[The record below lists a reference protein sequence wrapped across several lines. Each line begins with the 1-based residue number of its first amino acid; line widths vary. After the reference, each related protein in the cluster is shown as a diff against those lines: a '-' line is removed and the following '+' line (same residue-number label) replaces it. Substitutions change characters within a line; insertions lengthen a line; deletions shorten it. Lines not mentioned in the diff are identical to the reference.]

1 MKDKYKIAVIGLGYV
16 GLPLAKSFSKHFH
29 TIGYDVNHNL
39 IDNLKSKESKSLS
52 FSKKP
57 SDLIDSNIYIVAVP
71 TPVNKDNIPD
81 LRFLESAT
89 TLISNYINQND
100 IVIYESTVYPG
111 VTEEFCIPIIES
123 ITNFKLNID
132 FFCGYS
138 PERIS
143 PGDNTKSVEDIVKVT
158 SGSNK
163 ETADKIDNI
172 YKKIIKAGTYKAS
185 SIKVAEASK
194 VIENV
199 QRDVNIALMNEFAMI
214 FDKLNLST
222 SDVLEAAKTKW
233 NFLDFKPGLVGGHCI
248 GVDPYYLIHKS
259 KKSGFIPNLMN
270 TSRETNNY
278 IPEFIT
284 NKLNSIFEKNKKNI
298 SKTDVLILGFTFKEN
313 CDDIRN
319 SKVLDIETKLT
330 DYGYNIDIYD
340 PLLENN
346 NKIIKDPFKSN
357 KKYDGIILA
366 VSHNDFYKYTEDDFN
381 KISKE
386 NLVLLDIKGV
396 YSFATWKF

>member
-1 MKDKYKIAVIGLGYV
+1 LKDKYKIAVIGLGYV

-39 IDNLKSKESKSLS
+39 IDNLKSKESKTLN
-52 FSKKP
+52 FSKKS
-57 SDLIDSNIYIVAVP
+57 SDLIDSNIYIVTVP

-81 LRFLESAT
+81 LSSLESAT

-222 SDVLEAAKTKW
+222 KDVLEAAKTKW

-278 IPEFIT
+278 IPEFIS
-284 NKLNSIFEKNKKNI
+284 NKLYSIFENNKKNI

-313 CDDIRN
+313 CEDIRN

-330 DYGYNIDIYD
+330 DYGCNVDIYD

>member
-1 MKDKYKIAVIGLGYV
+1 MNDKYKIAVIGLGYV

-29 TIGYDVNHNL
+29 TIGYDVIDSL
-39 IDNLKSKESKSLS
+39 IDNLKSKESKSLN
-52 FSKKP
+52 FTKNP
-57 SDLIDSNIYIVAVP
+57 ADLINSNVYIVAVP
-71 TPVNKDNIPD
+71 TPVKNDNTPD
-81 LRFLESAT
+81 LSFLESAT
-89 TLISNYINQND
+89 TLISNYINKDD
-100 IVIYESTVYPG
+100 IVVYESTVYPG
-111 VTEEFCIPIIES
+111 VTEEFCVPIIEH
-123 ITNFKLNID
+123 ITNLKLNID

-138 PERIS
+138 PERIN
-143 PGDNTKSVEDIVKVT
+143 PADTTKSIEDIIKVT

-163 ETADKIDNI
+163 STADKIDDI
-172 YKKIIKAGTYKAS
+172 YKKIIRSGTYKAS

-214 FDKLNLST
+214 FDKLNLPT
-222 SDVLEAAKTKW
+222 KDVLEAAKTKW

-259 KKSGFIPNLMN
+259 KKSGFFPNLMKI
-270 TSRETNNY
+270 SRETNNY
-278 IPEFIT
+278 IPEFIS

-298 SKTDVLILGFTFKEN
+298 SQTDVLILGYTFKEN
-313 CDDIRN
+313 CEDIRN
-319 SKVLDIETKLT
+319 SKVLDIKRKLI
-330 DYGYNIDIYD
+330 DYGYNVDIYD

-346 NKIIKDPFKSN
+346 NKIIKDPFKNN

>member
-1 MKDKYKIAVIGLGYV
+1 LKDKYKIAVIGLGYV

-39 IDNLKSKESKSLS
+39 IDNLKSKESKTLN
-52 FSKKP
+52 FSKKS
-57 SDLIDSNIYIVAVP
+57 SDLIDSNIYIVTVP

-81 LRFLESAT
+81 LSSLESAT

-199 QRDVNIALMNEFAMI
+199 QRDVNVALMNEFAMI

-222 SDVLEAAKTKW
+222 KDVLEAAKTKW

-278 IPEFIT
+278 IPEFIS
-284 NKLNSIFEKNKKNI
+284 NKLYTIFKNNKKNI

-313 CDDIRN
+313 CEDIRN

-330 DYGYNIDIYD
+330 DYGYNVDIYD
-340 PLLENN
+340 PLLVNN

-366 VSHNDFYKYTEDDFN
+366 VSHNDFYKYTEVDFN

>member
-1 MKDKYKIAVIGLGYV
+1 MNDKYKIAVIGLGYV
-16 GLPLAKSFSKHFH
+16 GLPLAKSFSKYFN
-29 TIGYDVNHNL
+29 TIGYDVDHNL
-39 IDNLKSKESKSLS
+39 IDNLKSKESKSLN
-52 FSKKP
+52 FSKNP
-57 SDLIDSNIYIVAVP
+57 SDLIDSNIYIIAVP

-81 LRFLESAT
+81 LRSLESAT

-111 VTEEFCIPIIES
+111 VTEEFCIPIIEN
-123 ITNFKLNID
+123 ITNLKLNID

-172 YKKIIKAGTYKAS
+172 YKKIIKAGTFKAS

-222 SDVLEAAKTKW
+222 KDVLQAAKTKW
-233 NFLDFKPGLVGGHCI
+233 NFLDFKPGLVGGHCV

-278 IPEFIT
+278 IPEFIS
-284 NKLNSIFEKNKKNI
+284 NKLNTIFEKNKKNI

-313 CDDIRN
+313 CEDIRN

-330 DYGYNIDIYD
+330 DYGCNVDIYD

>member
-39 IDNLKSKESKSLS
+39 IDSLKSKELNSLN
-52 FSKKP
+52 FSKTP

-81 LRFLESAT
+81 LRSLESAT

-222 SDVLEAAKTKW
+222 KDVLEAAKTKW

-278 IPEFIT
+278 IPEFISY
-284 NKLNSIFEKNKKNI
+284 KLNSIFEKNKKNI
-298 SKTDVLILGFTFKEN
+298 SKTDVLILGYTFKEN
-313 CDDIRN
+313 CEDIRN

-330 DYGYNIDIYD
+330 DYGYNVDIYD
-340 PLLENN
+340 PLLVNN

-366 VSHNDFYKYTEDDFN
+366 VSHNDFYKYTEVDFN

>member
-1 MKDKYKIAVIGLGYV
+1 LKDKYKIAVIGLGYV

-29 TIGYDVNHNL
+29 TTGYDVNHSL

-143 PGDNTKSVEDIVKVT
+143 PGDNTKSVEDIIKVT

-222 SDVLEAAKTKW
+222 SDILEAAKTKW

>member
-39 IDNLKSKESKSLS
+39 IDNLKSKESKSLN
-52 FSKKP
+52 FSKNP

-89 TLISNYINQND
+89 ALISNYINQND

-278 IPEFIT
+278 IPEFIS
-284 NKLNSIFEKNKKNI
+284 NKLNTIFEKNKKNI

-313 CDDIRN
+313 CEDIRN

>member
-1 MKDKYKIAVIGLGYV
+1 MNNEYKIAVIGLGYV

-39 IDNLKSKESKSLS
+39 IDNLKSKESKSLN
-52 FSKKP
+52 FSKNP
-57 SDLIDSNIYIVAVP
+57 SDLLDSNIYIITVP

-89 TLISNYINQND
+89 TLISNYIHQND
-100 IVIYESTVYPG
+100 LVIYESTVYPG

-143 PGDNTKSVEDIVKVT
+143 PGDNTKSVEDIIKVT

-185 SIKVAEASK
+185 SIKVAETSK

-284 NKLNSIFEKNKKNI
+284 NKLNSIFEKNEINI

-330 DYGYNIDIYD
+330 DYGCNVDIYD

>member
-1 MKDKYKIAVIGLGYV
+1 LKDKYKIAVIGLGYV
-16 GLPLAKSFSKHFH
+16 GLPLAKSLSKHFH

-39 IDNLKSKESKSLS
+39 IDNLKLKESKSLN
-52 FSKKP
+52 FTKKS

-81 LRFLESAT
+81 LRSLESAT

-172 YKKIIKAGTYKAS
+172 YKKIIKAGTFKAS

-222 SDVLEAAKTKW
+222 KDVLQAAKTKW
-233 NFLDFKPGLVGGHCI
+233 NFLDFKPGLVGGHCV

-278 IPEFIT
+278 IPEFIS
-284 NKLNSIFEKNKKNI
+284 NKLNTIFEKNKKNI

-313 CDDIRN
+313 CEDIRN

-330 DYGYNIDIYD
+330 DYGCNVDIYD

>member
-39 IDNLKSKESKSLS
+39 IDNLKSKESKSLN
-52 FSKKP
+52 FSKNP

-81 LRFLESAT
+81 LRSLESAT

-111 VTEEFCIPIIES
+111 VTEEFCIPIIEN
-123 ITNFKLNID
+123 IKNLKLNID

-222 SDVLEAAKTKW
+222 KDVLEAAKTKW

-278 IPEFIT
+278 IPEFIS
-284 NKLNSIFEKNKKNI
+284 NKLNSIFEKNEKNI
-298 SKTDVLILGFTFKEN
+298 SKTDVLILGYTFKEN
-313 CDDIRN
+313 CEDIRN

-330 DYGYNIDIYD
+330 DYGYNVDIYD

>member
-29 TIGYDVNHNL
+29 TIGYDINDNL
-39 IDNLKSKESKSLS
+39 IDNLKSKESKSLN
-52 FSKKP
+52 FTKKS
-57 SDLIDSNIYIVAVP
+57 SDLLDSNIYIVAVP
-71 TPVNKDNIPD
+71 TPVKKDKIPD
-81 LRFLESAT
+81 LSFIENAT
-89 TLISNYINQND
+89 NLISNYINQND

-111 VTEEFCIPIIES
+111 VTEDFCVPIIED

-138 PERIS
+138 PERIN
-143 PGDNTKSVEDIVKVT
+143 PGDTTKSVEDIIKVT

-163 ETADKIDNI
+163 ATADKIDNI

-194 VIENV
+194 IIENV

-214 FDKLNLST
+214 FDKLSLPT
-222 SDVLEAAKTKW
+222 KDILEAAKTKW

-259 KKSGFIPNLMN
+259 KKSGFLPNLMN

-278 IPEFIT
+278 IPEFISK
-284 NKLNSIFEKNKKNI
+284 KLNSIFEQNEKNI
-298 SKTDVLILGFTFKEN
+298 SKTDVLILGYTFKEN
-313 CDDIRN
+313 CEDIRN

-330 DYGYNIDIYD
+330 DYGCNVDVYD

>member
-16 GLPLAKSFSKHFH
+16 GLPLAKSFSKYFY
-29 TIGYDVNHNL
+29 TVGYDVNYDL
-39 IDNLKSKESKSLS
+39 IDNLKSKESKSLN
-52 FSKKP
+52 FTKKP
-57 SDLIDSNIYIVAVP
+57 SDLIDSNIYIVSVP

-138 PERIS
+138 PERIN

-194 VIENV
+194 IIENV

-214 FDKLNLST
+214 FDKLSLPT
-222 SDVLEAAKTKW
+222 KDILEAAKTKW

-259 KKSGFIPNLMN
+259 KKSGFHPNLMN

-278 IPEFIT
+278 IPEFISK
-284 NKLNSIFEKNKKNI
+284 KLNSIFEQNEKNI
-298 SKTDVLILGFTFKEN
+298 SKIDVLILGYTFKEN
-313 CDDIRN
+313 CEDIRN

-330 DYGYNIDIYD
+330 DYGYNVDIYD

-346 NKIIKDPFKSN
+346 NKIIKDPFKRN